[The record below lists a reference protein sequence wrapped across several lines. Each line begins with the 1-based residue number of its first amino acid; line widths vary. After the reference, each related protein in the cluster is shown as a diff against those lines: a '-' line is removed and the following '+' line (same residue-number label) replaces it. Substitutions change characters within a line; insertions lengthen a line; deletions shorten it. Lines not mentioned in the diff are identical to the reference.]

1 MSSCSNLLLPDGVP
15 ADRSRARFC
24 VKVYRA
30 EGLPKM
36 NAGIV
41 ANVKRAFT
49 GESKDLVDPY
59 VEITFAGHQV
69 RLCSDPSTHDTVMSA
84 FFQTL
89 RRSILKTKT
98 HSRHSRHSILNCEGQ
113 KHTPGTPD

>member
-1 MSSCSNLLLPDGVP
+1 MLPDGVP

-59 VEITFAGHQV
+59 VEVTFAGHQV
-69 RLCSDPSTHDTVMSA
+69 RRCSDPSTHDTVMSA

-89 RRSILKTKT
+89 QAFHIKL
-98 HSRHSRHSILNCEGQ
+98 
-113 KHTPGTPD
+113 